1 MKTKIFRIGKKSLSV
16 IISLMMIVST
26 MLVGMVTANASDTK
40 VTIYFTPSD
49 NWLNNNYTIKANFK
63 YGTQNTEWDKSNAA
77 VDTNKTIG
85 SKKVYTVSFVLKYDG
100 LYNLQL
106 LAFDSSNTQKEST
119 DIYSGSWYPYSNYN
133 NKYWNGSSWVEPSWD
148 SGSGE
153 TDNYDTHIYALTTQS
168 ANMKLHAWNV
178 NSSGLSDN
186 SNNNPM
192 SLVATY
198 NNGSK
203 DFYLWKIGYNMQ
215 TSNPS
220 FIIYSNDGTLTNNT
234 KLTNDVT
241 NVTTEGDYFFDLK
254 DTELGKPSKDSAT
267 GTYKQLTVSG
277 SLTTSNTFNA
287 GDSVDLSTAFTGL
300 TITGSVYEYLN
311 SAYTT
316 TYAIDGKT
324 VSSPWTATAGTH
336 TITATVSGGKNTSN
350 NVFESVST
358 TDASFTVNSSS
369 TPTATY
375 YYSYWNSS
383 KSEYIG
389 MDYDDDKNL
398 YKFTTNSEYLK
409 DSRGFKI
416 TTSNNKD
423 NDPANKDTLCV
434 NKFNPKP
441 NLTASPNAGVS
452 LSYESEYD
460 KCVVSGSGTEFI
472 ITYDPTA
479 TSVSSNGEIKV
490 WSVQDYKGTTA
501 HSITVT
507 TPTNG
512 TVECAKTSANKE
524 ESVSFDVTPNAGYEI
539 GTVTISGVTTPAPS
553 VSGNT
558 STYTFT
564 MPDADVDI
572 TVTFTATNYTVT
584 YGTGGNG
591 TGSITAEKD
600 GTALSDSP
608 ATVAYNSSVKFKAV
622 ADSGSKFSGWYSD
635 ANCTYAITGAT
646 QTNTEYTA
654 TITADT
660 NVYAKFIPEE
670 SPSQQ
675 YFLFH
680 CDKTQNYAHH
690 YDTMS
695 DEDKDGVYTITTT
708 QFILNNDYKFKI
720 TNSNLENDTEKACDS
735 PEYAVN
741 LNTGYTLMVSPA
753 LQKDGVTLSVY
764 TGNDS
769 KDFVIGNTT
778 RTDFIIKYT
787 PSTTNNGLSGVVYLA
802 YANEAP
808 ASKLTVS
815 PTTANLSVNQTL
827 QLTKT
832 HTDHDNCDG
841 TVTFESSAPDVATVD
856 ASGLVKAVAKGTA
869 TITAKCTGG
878 ETATCT
884 VTVSAIPNEQS
895 DRIYAYAGTDAT
907 PKAQGWIAAEYAA
920 PQQQV
925 YNNEGETHEKDARQF
940 PSLGATTKTE
950 LRLFLPTSA
959 NPKQVVLYNSFS
971 DDIKIND
978 TTIPAGDKAT
988 VSYTPGTTYD
998 VYKDTDKIKT
1008 LTIYKS
1014 EAQGALYLNNTGEYS
1029 TFDANGVPE
1038 MLRQL
1043 YKGKDAGEIGEGL
1056 GNAGAYSD
1064 STGVVSE
1071 IGVKKIKGRGNSTW
1085 KYTDKKS
1092 FNVTFTDSFSAFGF
1106 TQQGKK
1112 YSLLANYKD
1121 ASLSRNKIIYQL
1133 AEYMGAKYVP
1143 DVATIDLYMNGL
1155 YMGSYLMCQ
1164 KIEVGS
1170 KEVVHDL
1177 GKTLLEDLYT
1187 DKEAGKVL
1195 DSSATKIQKE
1205 GFSFLMELDSN
1216 ATTGDFYTTVG
1227 DQKITIKEPEYLNDN
1242 GEIPTDEVTKAAIQF
1257 VKDKYTEL
1265 YNTLS
1270 DNTKSYDDLN
1280 KIIDVESLA
1289 KFYLLNELAKNYDI
1303 GVTSTYFVYNK
1314 TAGKFFA
1321 SPIWDMDVSTS
1332 NCEKTNN
1339 WYGDYDHNWTNNNSD
1354 NNRVMKLV
1362 FNNAHV
1368 QSAARAIWTEDYYTG
1383 LVNEIKTI
1391 VDGGT
1396 LANGK
1401 TVAGA
1406 KEDIKGSYENNFIK
1420 WSSPKNFN
1428 GQGDN
1433 IQPDPNLYKASYD
1446 INAHS
1451 YTVEER
1457 ATNYN
1462 ELTRV
1467 GGQIDFVRDWLIS
1480 RAAWMTQKYNK
1491 YYIPGIEGWSTD
1503 SMPTM
1508 EPQNGINTYTIDKL
1522 TGDKTYEFK
1531 ICSDGG
1537 TANDKVTV
1545 NGTETPYR
1553 DSTSTSIS
1561 YDKNVKLVNNAT
1573 SRISSFVVEST
1584 NNNFTFKTNASV
1596 TSDPLYII
1604 YDQVANQV
1612 TLSDTAV
1619 ISSAPVVTLSGTTL
1633 TDAAENDEVTLT
1645 AKVVTA
1651 AKIDSVDYTGD
1662 YTIVLYK
1669 NGDKVTERT
1678 ADLDQEVTFTNYI
1691 GAKTTT
1697 YRVEAYPTT
1706 DDTLVGK
1713 STNVSYPVKG
1723 VASNKIYFDP
1733 STYSADWS
1741 VGLSPSSTVTM
1752 AIGSGEN
1759 SFTYTMII
1767 DPDDVNALKKGVY
1780 RAVIDDEALAL
1791 LQKTATTVTFTLDSN
1806 TALIASTTG
1815 NENITDGWIFNYS
1828 SERGGNGKPDQQRWE
1843 QYNIDIT
1850 AVTKYPTSQNTA
1862 FQNITSYNE
1871 FKDYLADQAKAGNNT
1886 DNIVYFDNSASN
1898 WYNVYIYD
1906 WNASDIPGHKEDAI
1920 LMNKLPY
1927 ADIWYYDFGSVTP
1940 AANFLFKDRSGPG
1953 FGSNYQQTVDLNGKD
1968 YNTDYVRN
1976 GNNEKVYLNFEGTI
1990 NTPNPLFVTENFY
2003 NCTKKGVESIENQLK
2018 YRAFNTEWQ
2027 EFAEVIKN
2035 DVQTKA
2041 IDVYFDAHRD
2051 DITDIALYHT
2061 STNNKFKFAA
2071 AFTRLTQLGDSTIY
2085 HAKIQLPYTDLGIAF
2100 KFEKFVVNDGSANKP
2115 EYEMSS
2121 KVQPKLTCF
2130 NTGEVWYEVN
2140 NTYKASTASN
2150 ANYSLVNNSRLTAG
2164 EVTPS
2169 IVYVPKDLTVA
2180 GKTVSGIYLWTDKSQ
2195 FIKYPYESTLN
2206 NLVDFPIV
2214 KIKNKEYYAVSYNI
2228 TDGSANFAFLLRSLG
2243 YQTKECTGYSVGNS
2257 YIITNT
2263 EIMNQGYA
2271 TSNPTTETTVYV
2283 AGNFAE
2289 KNNDVNHFAVFSK
2302 QGSLDYDYAFTA
2314 TDKKFNGY
2322 TVYKAVAIDVSSLK
2336 NTYAHIDASDNADE
2350 KRISNIIDN
2359 GTIGDYDNKLYYYAG
2374 SGSSENGWKSD
2385 YSWDVT
2391 DTPNL
2396 KLSAYNNTITLN
2408 NGTAT
2413 TNLSVQT
2420 ENVPN
2425 GTAVEY
2431 VITPESSATVVDNVF
2446 TANVAGTYKVK
2457 AKVTV
2462 GGTEYYSNEETI
2474 TVNAESTEPDY
2485 CGILAYNHSTAT
2497 FASTAG
2503 GKIDS
2508 GSAKVEL
2515 TGGYYQN
2522 DAIPTGYTTFDG
2534 DKYIVIYALPTADTK
2549 EGAVVNFKSVT
2560 SKADAS
2566 SQMTFDGW
2574 TKDGTYNSGKTT
2586 LTDIAT
2592 GTATVAYLA
2601 NWSEIEM
2608 VQFEFT
2614 YEYDV
2619 FDTSKSIEYKAG
2631 DEYLTT
2637 NSDYKISVM
2646 IPENASKDKVE
2657 AEFANYLPRLESDYF
2672 DYSFSNVEIN
2682 VDLTNKTAKAKANK
2696 TVKTYKVSINGD
2708 EGFES
2713 IKKENGSEFNY
2724 QNVATV
2730 FKEAP
2735 TGKVTVWTDAKGHT
2749 LYVGNT
2755 YKFRVTKDVVVNY
2768 SFEAPTLIQLSTFV
2782 NDATYEFFTSGTT
2795 EKVRI
2800 NILVDNYLDSYKKED
2815 VNFGTLYFFTD
2826 STGKPTNSLVSP
2838 DVEVDETKLQNV
2850 ALSGSSSNGIY
2861 VKDQTE
2867 YANAQNKYFFKA
2879 TMSNTVANREKY
2891 IRVYSYI
2898 IYTDADNKKHALV
2911 SENYVL
2917 ASIKNAV

>member
-49 NWLNNNYTIKANFK
+49 SWLNNNYTIKANFK
-63 YGTQNTEWDKSNAA
+63 YGSQNTEWDKSNAA

-85 SKKVYTVSFVLKYDG
+85 SKKVYTVSFVLKWDG

-186 SNNNPM
+186 SNNPM

-215 TSNPS
+215 TSNPN
-220 FIIYSNDGTLTNNT
+220 FFIYSNVGNLTNET
-234 KLTNDVT
+234 KLTNEVT
-241 NVTTEGDYFFDLK
+241 GVTTEGDYFFDLK
-254 DTELGKPSKDSAT
+254 DTELGKPSKNSAT
-267 GTYKQLTVSG
+267 GTYKPLTVSG

-389 MDYDDDKNL
+389 MNYDADKNL

-490 WSVQDYKGTTA
+490 WSVQDYEGTTA

-512 TVECAKTSANKE
+512 KVECAKTSANKDE
-524 ESVSFDVTPNAGYEI
+524 EVSFDVTPNTGYEI
-539 GTVTISGVTTPAPS
+539 GTVTIKGVETPNPS
-553 VSGNT
+553 VSDNT

-564 MPDADVDI
+564 MPDADVEI
-572 TVTFTATNYTVT
+572 TVTFTAKNYTVT

-608 ATVAYNSSVKFKAV
+608 ATVAYNSSVIFKAT
-622 ADSGSKFSGWYSD
+622 AAQGFKFSGWYSD
-635 ANCTYAITGAT
+635 AECNNVIQGAN
-646 QTNTEYTA
+646 QTSTEYTA
-654 TITADT
+654 TITANT
-660 NVYAKFIPEE
+660 KVYAKFIPEG

-680 CDKTQNYAHH
+680 CDSHNDYKHH
-690 YDTMS
+690 YDPMS
-695 DEDKDGVYTITTT
+695 DDDNDGVYTIKTSG
-708 QFILNNDYKFKI
+708 FILNNGYKFKI

-753 LQKDGVTLSVY
+753 LQQDRVTLSVY
-764 TGNDS
+764 TGDNS

-787 PSTTNNGLSGVVYLA
+787 PSPTNNGLSGVVYLA

-815 PTTANLSVNQTL
+815 PTTANLCVNQTL

-832 HTDHDNCDG
+832 HTDHDTCNG
-841 TVTFESSAPDVATVD
+841 TVTFESSAPAVATVD

-869 TITAKCTGG
+869 TITAKCAGG

-920 PQQQV
+920 AQQKV
-925 YNNEGETHEKDARQF
+925 YNNDNEIHETGASQF
-940 PSLGATTKTE
+940 PSLGATNKTE

-959 NPKQVVLYNSFS
+959 SPEQVVLYNSFS
-971 DDIKIND
+971 YDIKINN
-978 TTIPAGDKAT
+978 TTIPKGDKAT
-988 VSYTPGTTYD
+988 VSYTPGATYD
-998 VYKDTDKIKT
+998 VYKVTGDNSNQIKT

-1014 EAQGALYLNNTGEYS
+1014 EAQGALYLNNTGKYS
-1029 TFDANGVPE
+1029 SFDNDGVPA

-1043 YKGKDAGEIGEGL
+1043 YLGKDDGEIGEGL

-1064 STGVVSE
+1064 SSGVVNE

-1092 FNVTFTDSFSAFGF
+1092 FNVTFDKAFNGFGF
-1106 TQQGKK
+1106 TKGGKK

-1170 KEVVHDL
+1170 KEVVNDL
-1177 GKTLLEDLYT
+1177 DSETLLDT
-1187 DKEAGKVL
+1187 KT
-1195 DSSATKIQKE
+1195 ATASDAEK

-1216 ATTGDFYTTVG
+1216 ATTGADYLITVG
-1227 DQKITIKEPEYLNDN
+1227 EQKITLKEPEYLDDNNNKYNDALTTA
-1242 GEIPTDEVTKAAIQF
+1242 IDTFVT
-1257 VKDKYTEL
+1257 DKYTEL
-1265 YNTLS
+1265 YNALNNNSLT
-1270 DNTKSYDDLN
+1270 YDELN
-1280 KIIDVESLA
+1280 EIIDVESLA

-1314 TAGKFFA
+1314 TEGKFFA
-1321 SPIWDMDVSTS
+1321 SPIWDMDVTTS
-1332 NCEKTNN
+1332 NCEKLNN
-1339 WYGDYDHNWTNNNSD
+1339 YYGDYDHNWTNDNSSH
-1354 NNRVMKLV
+1354 NRVMKLV

-1406 KEDIKGSYENNFIK
+1406 KEDIKGSYENNFTK
-1420 WSSPKNFN
+1420 WSSPKGFN
-1428 GQGDN
+1428 GQDDN
-1433 IQPDPNLYKASYD
+1433 VQPDASLKTASYD

-1451 YTVEER
+1451 YTV
-1457 ATNYN
+1457 N
-1462 ELTRV
+1462 ELAKNYEELERV

-1491 YYIPGIEGWSTD
+1491 YYIPGINSWD
-1503 SMPTM
+1503 NADTM
-1508 EPQNGINTYTIDKL
+1508 EPQNGINTYTLRSL
-1522 TGDKTYEFK
+1522 TGGTTYAFK

-1537 TANDKVTV
+1537 L
-1545 NGTETPYR
+1545 ETDTITNSISGEPKPYR

-1561 YDKNVKLVNNAT
+1561 YDKDVKLVNNAT
-1573 SRISSFVVEST
+1573 SRVSSFDLST
-1584 NNNFTFKTNASV
+1584 DGNNNFTFTTNASV

-1612 TLSDTAV
+1612 TLSDTAI

-1633 TDAAENDEVTLT
+1633 TEPAENDEVTLT
-1645 AKVVTA
+1645 AQVVTA
-1651 AKIDSVDYTGD
+1651 AKINSEDYTGD

-1669 NGDKVTERT
+1669 NDVKVTEKT
-1678 ADLDQEVTFTNYI
+1678 AALNESVTFTDYI

-1706 DDTLVGK
+1706 DNTLVGK

-1733 STYSADWS
+1733 STYSADWNAD
-1741 VGLSPSSTVTM
+1741 LSPSSTVTM
-1752 AIGSGEN
+1752 VINNDAKY
-1759 SFTYTMII
+1759 TYTMII

-1791 LQKTATTVTFTLDSN
+1791 LQNTATPVKFTLDSN
-1806 TALIASTTG
+1806 PTLIASTTG
-1815 NENITDGWIFNYS
+1815 NANITDGWIYNYS
-1828 SERGGNGKPDQQRWE
+1828 SQTGGQDEPNQQLWE
-1843 QYNIDIT
+1843 QYNVDIT
-1850 AVTKYPTSQNTA
+1850 AVTKYPTSKNEA
-1862 FQNITSYNE
+1862 FQNITKYNE
-1871 FKDYLADQAKAGNNT
+1871 FKAYLADQVEAGKNT

-1906 WNASDIPGHKEDAI
+1906 WNASDIPGHQKDAI

-1927 ADIWYYDFGSVTP
+1927 ADIWYYDFGSVKP

-1953 FGSNYQQTVDLNGKD
+1953 FGSNYQQTVDLNGTN
-1968 YNTDYVRN
+1968 YNTDFVRN
-1976 GNNEKVYLNFEGTI
+1976 GNNEQVFLNFEGTI
-1990 NTPNPLFVTENFY
+1990 DTPNPLFVTENFY
-2003 NCTKKGVESIENQLK
+2003 NCTKKNVASIENELK

-2041 IDVYFDAHRD
+2041 IDVYFDAHRS

-2071 AFTRLTQLGDSTIY
+2071 DFTRLTQLGDSTIY
-2085 HAKIQLPYTDLGIAF
+2085 HAKMQLPYTDLGIAF
-2100 KFEKFVVNDGSANKP
+2100 RFDKFVVNDGSANKP
-2115 EYEMSS
+2115 EYTMSS

-2140 NTYKASTASN
+2140 DTYKASLASTAN
-2150 ANYSLVNNSRLTAG
+2150 LLAANSPLLTATSTDIYLIG
-2164 EVTPS
+2164 DMNTWTESDTNWQLSSTDGNMYTGTFTISGGSSAISFKVFDS
-2169 IVYVPKDLTVA
+2169 SNSGNKYFANGNYQFNSSNTVA
-2180 GKTVSGIYLWTDKSQ
+2180 LGLKNNVDTPDMSIKPIATSGDITLNVKYYRVYNNQTRLEITQTVATGTTIYIAGDFNGKTPKQLEVYNGSKD
-2195 FIKYPYESTLN
+2195 N
-2206 NLVDFPIV
+2206 
-2214 KIKNKEYYAVSYNI
+2214 YAI
-2228 TDGSANFAFLLRSLG
+2228 L
-2243 YQTKECTGYSVGNS
+2243 K
-2257 YIITNT
+2257 
-2263 EIMNQGYA
+2263 A
-2271 TSNPTTETTVYV
+2271 TSKTYKGYTVYV
-2283 AGNFAE
+2283 AENVPAGNNTHLRFVEDNIRWDDIATNPKE
-2289 KNNDVNHFAVFSK
+2289 KNNNLCYFSSDDKTSAVWTSE
-2302 QGSLDYDYAFTA
+2302 
-2314 TDKKFNGY
+2314 
-2322 TVYKAVAIDVSSLK
+2322 LK
-2336 NTYAHIDASDNADE
+2336 WD
-2350 KRISNIIDN
+2350 
-2359 GTIGDYDNKLYYYAG
+2359 
-2374 SGSSENGWKSD
+2374 SSENDPK
-2385 YSWDVT
+2385 
-2391 DTPNL
+2391 L
-2396 KLSAYNNTITLN
+2396 RLSAINNTITLN

-2420 ENVPN
+2420 ENVPD

-2431 VITPESSATVVDNVF
+2431 VITPESGATVVDNVF
-2446 TANVAGTYKVK
+2446 TATVAGTYTVK

-2462 GGTEYYSNEETI
+2462 GGTEYSSNEETI

-2508 GSAKVEL
+2508 AKVEL

-2549 EGAVVNFKSVT
+2549 DGAVVNFKSVT
-2560 SKADAS
+2560 SKADDS

-2601 NWSEIEM
+2601 NWSEIKM

-2619 FDTSKSIEYKAG
+2619 FDTSKSIEYKDG
-2631 DEYLTT
+2631 DGYLTT
-2637 NSDYKISVM
+2637 NSNYKISVM
-2646 IPENASKDKVE
+2646 IHENPTKDEVE
-2657 AEFANYLPRLESDYF
+2657 AEFAKYLPRLESDYF
-2672 DYSFSNVEIN
+2672 DYSFSNVAIN
-2682 VDLTNKTAKAKANK
+2682 VDLDNKTAVAKANK

-2708 EGFES
+2708 DGIVP
-2713 IKKENGSEFNY
+2713 IKKDNVSDFNY

-2735 TGKVTVWTDAKGHT
+2735 PKKVTVWTDSKGHT

-2755 YKFRVTKDVVVNY
+2755 YKFRVTKDVVIYY
-2768 SFEAPTLIQLSTFV
+2768 SFKDSESIQLSTFV

-2800 NILVDNYLDSYKKED
+2800 NILVDNYLGSYNKKD
-2815 VNFGTLYFFTD
+2815 VKFGTLYFFTD

-2838 DVEVDETKLQNV
+2838 DVEVDVTKLQNV

-2879 TMSNTVANREKY
+2879 TMSNTAANREKY

-2898 IYTDADNKKHALV
+2898 IYTGEDNKEHALV
-2911 SENYVL
+2911 SKDYVL